1 MELVDMIRPNSGCAL
16 AKGSGFTVFQGL
28 FKLTNGKPC
37 WGCAYNIPNECEF
50 LRKQLD
56 AAHTRRRWNFNQ
68 HSHETNAEIAKRMGM
83 SKRQVA
89 KMRKKGELS

>member
-16 AKGSGFTVFQGL
+16 AKGTGFIAIFR
-28 FKLTNGKPC
+28 LTNGQPC
-37 WGCAYNIPNECEF
+37 DGCAAHHTPNECEF